1 MATDLI
7 LAILHHLLVFSL
19 AAVLAAETV
28 LIRPGLGGPAVLR
41 LGHID
46 RVYGIVAGLVH
57 VVGFSR
63 VYFGLKGWEFY
74 IYNWAFWAKIGA
86 FAAVGLLSLI
96 PTARI
101 IGGTRRRVSDPTF
114 RCRKRSRAGAPLRAR
129 RRRGVRAHPDLRGG
143 DGARHR
149 LLTSA
154 RFTER
159 RKLDQRR
166 GNAVGLHRRLAD
178 VGDDAALA
186 FGPAR
191 LADIA
196 AVQDQPVMRMAA
208 DIPAG

>member
-46 RVYGIVAGLVH
+46 RVYGIVAGLVLI
-57 VVGFSR
+57 VGFSR

-74 IYNWAFWAKIGA
+74 IYNWAFWVKIGA

-101 IGGTRRRVSDPTF
+101 VRWHKAARDDPTF
-114 RCRKRSRAGAPLRAR
+114 QVPAEEVARAR
-129 RRRGVRAHPDLRGG
+129 RFVRVEGVVFVLIPI
-143 DGARHR
+143 
-149 LLTSA
+149 
-154 RFTER
+154 F
-159 RKLDQRR
+159 
-166 GNAVGLHRRLAD
+166 
-178 VGDDAALA
+178 
-186 FGPAR
+186 
-191 LADIA
+191 A
-196 AVQDQPVMRMAA
+196 AVMARG
-208 DIPAG
+208 IGL